1 MDILVERA
9 RSSFSML
16 PCVGSRCCTRTK
28 AIPVFSGRCESTLVN
43 ASRPPAEA
51 PKPTIGKMCFL
62 EGGFDGA
69 VFFFIRLAT
78 NEHECARTRTVSH
91 SCAFVPFLSACFY
104 FHHEIRD
111 LLAGRDQH
119 LMGNCGRDVDH
130 IARPE
135 LLSLASRDRWP
146 ACFAGCGG

>member
-1 MDILVERA
+1 MALLGIPEYLAV
-9 RSSFSML
+9 FSDCAKVMPPSALMALRPSLPSEAVPHRITPLGML

-91 SCAFVPFLSACFY
+91 LCAFGA
-104 FHHEIRD
+104 
-111 LLAGRDQH
+111 
-119 LMGNCGRDVDH
+119 
-130 IARPE
+130 
-135 LLSLASRDRWP
+135 
-146 ACFAGCGG
+146 